1 MLVNTRKLVSILI
14 IFIGW
19 NTVQAQEVWT
29 RSTAP
34 NAQQTL
40 TLEDCYR
47 LVEQHYPL
55 SKQNQLLA
63 QKSSYEMEGIHT
75 AKLPQINLNAQ
86 TTYQSDVVGLPIA
99 MSSVEAMNKDQY
111 RATLDVNQ
119 LIYNGGTIDA
129 SIKLKE
135 AQTKT
140 SQQQVAVQLYQLKTR
155 INQYYFSIL
164 LLQEKK
170 ALLHSKNEL
179 LISKIQEVKSGVRN
193 GALIPASE
201 LVLEAETIKI
211 DQQLTEIKFERIK
224 MIQNLSELT
233 FTAIN
238 PETMLLPP
246 NSAPTLT
253 NGKRPELTLYDLQQQ
268 QVEFSKNL
276 ISKSRLPKVSAFGQA
291 GYGNPG
297 LNMLDNSFQPFYI
310 VGLKASWNVFDWGKS
325 KKDLHALGIAQ
336 DIVAAEKET
345 FVLNNKIELQQ
356 MDNEIS
362 KIEQLLESD
371 LEMIKTR
378 EKIVQTS
385 DAQMK
390 NGVITTSEYLTEFVH
405 LFEAKNT
412 LKTHEVQLSLAKSN
426 YEIIKGK

>member
-1 MLVNTRKLVSILI
+1 MLVNTHKLIFLLI

-19 NTVQAQEVWT
+19 NTVQAQ
-29 RSTAP
+29 
-34 NAQQTL
+34 QTL
-40 TLEDCYR
+40 TLDDCYR

-55 SKQNQLLA
+55 AKQNQLLA

-75 AKLPQINLNAQ
+75 AKLPQIDLNAQ

-99 MSSVEAMNKDQY
+99 MPGVEPMNKDQY

-140 SQQQVAVQLYQLKTR
+140 SQQQITVQLYQLKTR

-164 LLQEKK
+164 LLQEKR
-170 ALLHSKNEL
+170 ALLLSKEEL
-179 LISKIQEVKSGVRN
+179 LVSKIKEVKSAVRN
-193 GALIPASE
+193 GALLPASE
-201 LVLEAETIKI
+201 LVLEAEIIKI
-211 DQQLTEIKFERIK
+211 NQQLTELKFERIK
-224 MIQNLSELT
+224 MLQNLSELT
-233 FTAIN
+233 FTTIN
-238 PETMLLPP
+238 LETILVQPQSENIP
-246 NSAPTLT
+246 IE
-253 NGKRPELTLYDLQQQ
+253 GIRPELTLFDLQQEQ
-268 QVEFSKNL
+268 LEFSKNL

-310 VGLKASWNVFDWGKS
+310 VGIRANWNVFDWGKN
-325 KKDLHALGIAQ
+325 KKDLLALDIAQ
-336 DIVAAEKET
+336 DIVATEKET
-345 FVLNNKIELQQ
+345 FELNNKIELQQ

-390 NGVITTSEYLTEFVH
+390 NGVITTSEYLTEFIR

>member
-1 MLVNTRKLVSILI
+1 MLVNTHKLIFLLI

-19 NTVQAQEVWT
+19 NTVQAQ
-29 RSTAP
+29 
-34 NAQQTL
+34 QTL
-40 TLEDCYR
+40 TLDDCYR

-55 SKQNQLLA
+55 AKQNQLLA

-75 AKLPQINLNAQ
+75 AKLPQIDLNAQ

-99 MSSVEAMNKDQY
+99 MPGVEPMNKDQY

-140 SQQQVAVQLYQLKTR
+140 SQQQITVQLYQLKTR

-164 LLQEKK
+164 LLQEKR
-170 ALLHSKNEL
+170 ALLLSKEEL
-179 LISKIQEVKSGVRN
+179 LVSKIKEVKSAVRN
-193 GALIPASE
+193 GALLPASE
-201 LVLEAETIKI
+201 LVLEAEIIKI
-211 DQQLTEIKFERIK
+211 NQQLTELKFERIK
-224 MIQNLSELT
+224 MLQNLSELT
-233 FTAIN
+233 FTTIN
-238 PETMLLPP
+238 PETILVQPQSENIP
-246 NSAPTLT
+246 IE
-253 NGKRPELTLYDLQQQ
+253 GIRPELTLFDLQQEQ
-268 QVEFSKNL
+268 LEFSKNL

-310 VGLKASWNVFDWGKS
+310 VGIRANWNVFDWGKN
-325 KKDLHALGIAQ
+325 KKDLLALDIAQ
-336 DIVAAEKET
+336 DIVATEKET
-345 FVLNNKIELQQ
+345 FELNNKIELQQ

-390 NGVITTSEYLTEFVH
+390 NGVITTSEYLTEFIR

>member
-1 MLVNTRKLVSILI
+1 MLVNTHKLIFLLI

-19 NTVQAQEVWT
+19 NTVQAQ
-29 RSTAP
+29 
-34 NAQQTL
+34 QTL
-40 TLEDCYR
+40 TLDDCYR

-55 SKQNQLLA
+55 AKQNQLLA

-75 AKLPQINLNAQ
+75 AKLPQIDLNAQ

-99 MSSVEAMNKDQY
+99 MPGVEPMNKDQY
-111 RATLDVNQ
+111 RTTLDVNQ

-140 SQQQVAVQLYQLKTR
+140 SQQQITVQLYQLKTR

-164 LLQEKK
+164 LLQEKR
-170 ALLHSKNEL
+170 ALLLSKEEL
-179 LISKIQEVKSGVRN
+179 LVSKIKEVKSAVRN
-193 GALIPASE
+193 GALLPASE
-201 LVLEAETIKI
+201 LVLEAEIIKI
-211 DQQLTEIKFERIK
+211 NQQLTELKFERIK
-224 MIQNLSELT
+224 MLQNLSELT
-233 FTAIN
+233 FTTIN
-238 PETMLLPP
+238 PETILVQPQSENIP
-246 NSAPTLT
+246 IE
-253 NGKRPELTLYDLQQQ
+253 GIRPELTLFDLQQEQ
-268 QVEFSKNL
+268 LEFSKNL

-310 VGLKASWNVFDWGKS
+310 VGIRANWNVFDWGKN
-325 KKDLHALGIAQ
+325 KKDLLALDIAQ
-336 DIVAAEKET
+336 DIVATEKET
-345 FVLNNKIELQQ
+345 FELNNKIELQQ

-390 NGVITTSEYLTEFVH
+390 NGVITTSEYLTEFIR